1 MGEDGSVGSEG
12 VVDLCEDLLEGC
24 GGPAEGVSDLIPLGD
39 EVEDSPLEGS
49 QVGEVGGPESLASEN
64 AEPLLH
70 GVHPGTVDR
79 GEMGDKAR
87 MGCDP
92 LPDELAV
99 MDRDVVRE
107 QVDRGDRGGDGLV

>member
-64 AEPLLH
+64 AEPLLTEPKM
-70 GVHPGTVDR
+70 VHVLSLVLQHITIP
-79 GEMGDKAR
+79 AR
-87 MGCDP
+87 VLVACSRS
-92 LPDELAV
+92 LPPDT
-99 MDRDVVRE
+99 
-107 QVDRGDRGGDGLV
+107 G

>member
-70 GVHPGTVDR
+70 GVHPGTGAGGKM
-79 GEMGDKAR
+79 GEKAGR
-87 MGCDP
+87 GCDP
-92 LPDELAV
+92 RPEEFAV
-99 MDRDVVRE
+99 MARDVVGE
-107 QVDRGDRGGDGLV
+107 QVDRGD